1 MKKLKFKKESN
12 GDWFIVLNT
21 WPGPKSALQMV
32 LGADTLLDM
41 LSRDGETVQIE
52 LKATASSRDF
62 VAVKDN
68 QTPTTTG
75 RWYNVFR
82 GGEQVH
88 RMWLCPVT
96 LFVFLGRYPSEIKFS
111 VVA

>member
-1 MKKLKFKKESN
+1 MRKLNFKKESN
-12 GDWFIVLNT
+12 GDWFIVLKT

-41 LSRDGETVQIE
+41 LSKDGKTVEVE
-52 LKATASSRDF
+52 LMSEAASRDF
-62 VAVKDN
+62 VAIKDTK
-68 QTPTTTG
+68 TPTTSG

-82 GGEQVH
+82 DGVQVH

-96 LFVFLGRYPSEIKFS
+96 RFVFMGRYPGEIKFS
-111 VVA
+111 A